1 MAKISNKP
9 IIIPSGVTA
18 SVENGEVRIKG
29 SKGELLVKL
38 LPKIKATVD
47 GDKLVV
53 EQTDEENQT
62 KAFAG
67 LIKALVRNSIEG
79 VTNGYS
85 KTLKLVGTG
94 YRVSASGKGISL
106 AVGFS
111 HTVEFMPPEGIELKV
126 EGQDTIKISGYDKQQ
141 VGQVAANIRKI
152 RPPEPYKGK
161 GIRYEDE
168 VVRRKQGKTAAK

>member
-1 MAKISNKP
+1 MAKITNKP
-9 IIIPSGVTA
+9 IIIPTGVTA
-18 SVENGEVRIKG
+18 NVENGEVLIKG
-29 SKGELLVKL
+29 TKGVLKVKI
-38 LPKIKATVD
+38 LPGIEVTID
-47 GDKLVV
+47 GDKLTVK
-53 EQTDEENQT
+53 QLNEENQT
-62 KAFAG
+62 RAFVG

-79 VTNGYS
+79 VTNGFS

-94 YRVSASGKGISL
+94 YRVQAQGKGISL

-111 HTVEFMPPEGIELKV
+111 HTVEFMPPEGVELKV
-126 EGQDTIKISGYDKQQ
+126 EGQDTIKVSGFDKQQ
-141 VGQVAANIRKI
+141 VGQVAANIRKV

>member
-9 IIIPSGVTA
+9 IIIPAGVNVV
-18 SVENGEVRIKG
+18 VEKEVVTIKG
-29 SKGELLVKL
+29 PKGELRVKM
-38 LPKIKATVD
+38 LPKLALEI
-47 GDKLVV
+47 GEGQVV
-53 EQTDEENQT
+53 VKQEDTFDQT

-67 LIKALVRNSIEG
+67 LIKSLLKNSFVG
-79 VTNGYS
+79 VTEGFS

-94 YRVSASGKGISL
+94 YRVSSVGKGISL

-111 HTVEFMPPEGIELKV
+111 HTVEVEPMLGVELKV
-126 EGQDTIKISGYDKQQ
+126 EGQDTIVVSGYDKQA
-141 VGQVAANIRKI
+141 VGQMAANIRKV

-161 GIRYEDE
+161 GIRYVDE

>member
-1 MAKISNKP
+1 MAKITNKP

-18 SVENGEVRIKG
+18 SVENGEVVIKG
-29 SKGELLVKL
+29 AKDALKVTI
-38 LPKIKATVD
+38 LPGIEITID
-47 GDKLVV
+47 GSNLVV
-53 EQTDEENQT
+53 KQTQEDNQT
-62 KAFAG
+62 RAFVG
-67 LIKALVRNSIEG
+67 LIKALVRNSIIG
-79 VTNGYS
+79 VTDGYQ
-85 KTLKLVGTG
+85 KRLKLVGTG
-94 YRVSASGKGISL
+94 YRVSAAGKSISL

-111 HTVEFMPPEGIELKV
+111 HTVEFNPPEGIDLKV
-126 EGQDTIKISGYDKQQ
+126 EGQDTIVVSGFDKQQ

>member
-1 MAKISNKP
+1 MAKITNKP

-18 SVENGEVRIKG
+18 SVENGEVVIKG
-29 SKGELLVKL
+29 TKGVLKVTI
-38 LPKIKATVD
+38 LPGIEVALE
-47 GDKLVV
+47 GDKLTVK
-53 EQTDEENQT
+53 QLNEENQT
-62 KAFAG
+62 KAFVG
-67 LIKALVRNSIEG
+67 LIKALVRNAIEG
-79 VTNGYS
+79 VVNGYT

-94 YRVSASGKGISL
+94 YRVQAQGKGISL

-111 HTVEFMPPEGIELKV
+111 HTVEFAPPAGIDLAV
-126 EGQDTIKISGYDKQQ
+126 EGQDTIKVSGFDKQQ

>member
-1 MAKISNKP
+1 MAKITNKP

-18 SVENGEVRIKG
+18 SVENGEVVIKG
-29 SKGELLVKL
+29 SKGSLKVTI
-38 LPKIKATVD
+38 LPGIEVQLDA
-47 GDKLVV
+47 DKLTVK
-53 EQTDEENQT
+53 QLNDENQT
-62 KAFAG
+62 KAFVG
-67 LIKALVRNSIEG
+67 LIKALIRNSIEG
-79 VTNGYS
+79 VTNGYT

-94 YRVSASGKGISL
+94 YRVQAQGKCISL

-111 HTVEFMPPEGIELKV
+111 HTVEFMPPEGVELAV
-126 EGQDTIKISGYDKQQ
+126 EGQDTIKVSGFDKQQ
-141 VGQVAANIRKI
+141 VGQVAANIRKV